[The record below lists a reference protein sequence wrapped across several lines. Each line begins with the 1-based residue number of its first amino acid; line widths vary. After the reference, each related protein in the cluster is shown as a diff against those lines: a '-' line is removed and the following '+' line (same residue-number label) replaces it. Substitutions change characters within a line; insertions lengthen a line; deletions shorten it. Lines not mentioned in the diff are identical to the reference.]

1 MLSLFQLLHVRLK
14 SVFREMPLEGV
25 IVHVPPVGADVVDMS
40 YALIPGKPAVVS
52 TNNARR

>member
-40 YALIPGKPAVVS
+40 YALIPGKPAVV
-52 TNNARR
+52 